1 MSFQKGNP
9 GVFDQHIWDI
19 SATAKHPLGTRRE
32 LGDGRVFVYAK
43 AGGTALAAGK
53 LTAKNVLVTNHLN
66 LDVAAAPTADSGAIG
81 SFFITV
87 TLGATAATVGEYSEG
102 YIYHNKNGVLG
113 QQYKIKTHPAAD
125 ASATLKVELY
135 EPLRVAAADADEFTL
150 VHHAQSAVVIC
161 PTTVVAP
168 PTGVPQVVVTADN
181 YFWNQVKGA
190 CAILADG
197 TLIKGVHVRT
207 SDGTAGSVEALDRDG
222 TAEDDINVGV
232 CVHIGTTA
240 ETAFI
245 MLAIPGY

>member
-19 SATAKHPLGTRRE
+19 SATRKHPIGTLRD
-32 LGDGRVFVYAK
+32 LGDGRVFAYAK
-43 AGGTALAAGK
+43 AGGTALAAGT
-53 LTAKNVLVTNHLN
+53 LTAKDVQVANHLN
-66 LDVAAAPTADSGAIG
+66 LDVAAAPTSDSGAIG
-81 SFFITV
+81 SVFITV
-87 TLGATAATVGEYSEG
+87 TLGATAATLDQYADG

-113 QQYKIKTHPAAD
+113 QQYKIKGHPAAD

-135 EPLRVAAADADEFTL
+135 DPLRVAAADADEFTL
-150 VHHAQSAVVIC
+150 VTHSQSAVVIC
-161 PTTVVAP
+161 PTTVVSP
-168 PTGVPQVVVTADN
+168 PTGVPQVAVTAAN
-181 YFWNQVKGA
+181 YFWNQVKGP

-197 TLIKGVHVRT
+197 TLIIGVHVRT

-232 CVHIGTTA
+232 CINIGTTA

-245 MLAIPGY
+245 TLAVPGY